1 MVSDVGLVRPV
12 NEDSLV
18 YEVLDPA
25 RPIVLAA
32 VADGVG
38 GNVAGEVAS
47 RMATTELK
55 VEVADRG
62 RAVLATEDA
71 GARESVAKS
80 LLALGFERAQ
90 TAIRREAQLKPE
102 LTGMASTLTAALLVG
117 RDLFIA
123 HVGDSRAYHW
133 SGGTLTQVSEDHSLV
148 AFMVKNGSLTLDEAR
163 VHPHRH
169 VLTQALGTDQ
179 SPVVELAL
187 VRVAPGDLVLLCTDG
202 LSAVVDDGELGSVL
216 ASAAADSDR
225 INNLA
230 QAVERLVSMAKERGG
245 PDNITLIL
253 MEMDQVH
260 AVAGEGAS
268 HDR

>member
-12 NEDSLV
+12 NEDSLL
-18 YEVLDPA
+18 YEALDSA

-47 RMATTELK
+47 RLATSELR

-62 RAVLATEDA
+62 LALLADPDP
-71 GARESVAKS
+71 GAREAGAKS
-80 LLALGFERAQ
+80 LLATGFERAQ
-90 TAIRREAQLKPE
+90 AAIRREARLRPE
-102 LTGMASTLTAALLVG
+102 LAGMASTLTAALLVD
-117 RDLFIA
+117 RDLFLA

-133 SGGTLTQVSEDHSLV
+133 HDGALIQVSEDHSLV
-148 AFMVKNGSLTLDEAR
+148 AFMLKNGSLTLDEAR

-169 VLTQALGTDQ
+169 VLTQALGTEQ
-179 SPVVELAL
+179 SPVAELSL
-187 VRVAPGDLVLLCTDG
+187 VRVAPGDLILLCTDG
-202 LSAVVDDGELGSVL
+202 LSAVVDDEELGSVL
-216 ASAAADSDR
+216 ASAAADRDR
-225 INNLA
+225 VNNLSH
-230 QAVERLVSMAKERGG
+230 AVERLVSMAKERGG

-253 MEMDQVH
+253 MEIDQVH
-260 AVAGEGAS
+260 AAAGEGAP